1 MWYVNVL
8 MKRKG
13 RLAKRVVDINM
24 VFFNSLRLK
33 RYTVANDGPCGCKAE
48 GDTREFGRTAK

>member
-1 MWYVNVL
+1 MYGVVLVREGAVRMWYVNVL

-24 VFFNSLRLK
+24 VFFNSLHLK
-33 RYTVANDGPCGCKAE
+33 GYAVAND
-48 GDTREFGRTAK
+48 